1 MIFRFALLFFCTAVA
16 LSGLTG
22 CATTGEDL
30 PEGTLKVGWARRSIA
45 MPGPVP
51 ITGQFHMRVSQGQF
65 TPVLAEAL
73 ALEDGKD
80 AVIFVSCD
88 VVSVN
93 EKVFWG
99 VREILKKEAPEI
111 PAEKLVINAT
121 HTHAG
126 PSTHDNVITYP
137 NKMKITPGSEVQA
150 FIARRIA
157 EAVKEA
163 WAKRAPGAVAYGY
176 GFATT
181 GHSRRVLYLQD
192 IGKKYQGTSGMAMN
206 GFAKMYGKTND
217 PLFASYEAGTDTFIN
232 LFYTF
237 DLKGK
242 LTGAIINVPCPSQT
256 SEAVWALHASFW
268 DNVRRKLQ
276 AKYGDIGVITQAAAA
291 GDLAP
296 RQLHYLAAEKRRYK
310 LKYAKEIADYVKNPM
325 PRYVKKGDPPPK
337 VSPNSREV
345 TELMRAED
353 IANRIVAAF
362 DEVLSW
368 AGKEKFTSP
377 VLKHEVR
384 TVKVEK
390 RLFPKALVDEEQRKF
405 KASMKEKFLTDG
417 DELTML
423 LHNSKLNSRR
433 RRMGSIA
440 ARYAIQQKEPDL
452 LTDIH
457 VVRIGD
463 VAFTSNRFEL
473 FIDFMHRIQARSPFV
488 QTFVVQLTADPRGR
502 GSYLATERAQKNKGY
517 SATPYCNQVSPKG
530 GQQLVEQTLKM
541 LDEVKK

>member
-1 MIFRFALLFFCTAVA
+1 MIFRFALFFCAAVA

-22 CATTGEDL
+22 CATSGEDL
-30 PEGTLKVGWARRSIA
+30 PAGTLKVGWGRRSIA

-73 ALEDGKD
+73 ALEDGRD

-93 EKVFWG
+93 EKVFLA
-99 VREILKKEAPEI
+99 VREILKKEAPGI
-111 PAEKLVINAT
+111 PAEKLIINAT

-126 PSTHDNVITYP
+126 PSTHDNVINYP

-192 IGKKYQGTSGMAMN
+192 IGKKYQGTPGMAMN

-242 LTGAIINVPCPSQT
+242 LTGAVVNVPCPSQT
-256 SEAVWALHASFW
+256 GEAVWALHASFW

-276 AKYGDIGVITQAAAA
+276 AKYGDIGVIAQAAAA

-310 LKYAKEIADYVKNPM
+310 LKYAKEIADYVKKPM
-325 PRYVKKGDPPPK
+325 PRYMKPGDPPPK

-384 TVKVEK
+384 TVKLEK

-405 KASMKEKFLTDG
+405 KASMKEQFLTEG
-417 DELTML
+417 DEYTML
-423 LHNSKLNSRR
+423 INNSRLNSRR

-440 ARYAIQQKEPDL
+440 ARYAIQQKEPEL

-463 VAFTSNRFEL
+463 VAFATNRFEL

-488 QTFVVQLTADPRGR
+488 QTFIVQLTADPRGR

>member
-1 MIFRFALLFFCTAVA
+1 MIFRFALFFCAAIA

-22 CATTGEDL
+22 CATPGEEL
-30 PEGTLKVGWARRSIA
+30 PAGTLKVGWGRRSIA

-242 LTGAIINVPCPSQT
+242 LTGAVINVPCPSQT

-276 AKYGDIGVITQAAAA
+276 SKYGDIGVIAQAAAA

-296 RQLHYLAAEKRRYK
+296 RQLHYLAAEKRRYH
-310 LKYAKEIADYVKNPM
+310 LKYAKEIADYVKKPM

-423 LHNSKLNSRR
+423 ITNSKLNSRR

-463 VAFTSNRFEL
+463 VAFASNRFEL

-488 QTFVVQLTADPRGR
+488 QTFIVQLTADPRGR

>member
-1 MIFRFALLFFCTAVA
+1 MIARFALFLCAAVA

-22 CATTGEDL
+22 CVTSGEKL
-30 PEGTLKVGWARRSIA
+30 PAGTLKIGWGRRSLA
-45 MPGPVP
+45 MLGPVP
-51 ITGQFHMRVSQGQF
+51 ITGQFHLRVSQGQF

-73 ALEDGKD
+73 VLEDGKD

-93 EKVFWG
+93 EKVFLS
-99 VREILKKEAPEI
+99 VRELLEKEFPAI
-111 PAEKLVINAT
+111 PVEKLVINAT

-126 PSTHDNVITYP
+126 PSTHDNVINYP
-137 NKMKITPGSEVQA
+137 NKMKITPGSKVQA
-150 FIARRIA
+150 FIARQIA
-157 EAVKEA
+157 DAVKEA
-163 WAKRAPGAVAYGY
+163 WMNRAPGAVAYGY

-192 IGKKYQGTSGMAMN
+192 IGKKYQGASGMAMN

-242 LTGAIINVPCPSQT
+242 LTGAVINVPCPSQT

-276 AKYGDIGVITQAAAA
+276 AKYGDIGVIAQAAAA
-291 GDLAP
+291 GDLSP
-296 RQLHYLAAEKRRYK
+296 RQLHYLAAEKRRYQ
-310 LKYAKEIADYVKNPM
+310 LKYAKEIADYVKKPM

-337 VSPNSREV
+337 VSPGSREV

-353 IANRIVAAF
+353 IANRIVDAF

-384 TVKVEK
+384 TVKLEK
-390 RLFPKALVDEEQRKF
+390 RLFPKVLVDEEQRKY

-417 DELTML
+417 DEYTML
-423 LHNSKLNSRR
+423 YHNSRLNSRR

-463 VAFTSNRFEL
+463 VAFATNRFEL

>member
-1 MIFRFALLFFCTAVA
+1 MIFRFVLFFCAAVA

-30 PEGTLKVGWARRSIA
+30 PAGTLKVGWGRRSIA

-93 EKVFWG
+93 EKVFHA
-99 VREILKKEAPEI
+99 VRDILKKEAPGI

-157 EAVKEA
+157 DAVKEA

-296 RQLHYLAAEKRRYK
+296 RQLHYLAAEKRRYH

-325 PRYVKKGDPPPK
+325 PRYMKKGDPPPK

-390 RLFPKALVDEEQRKF
+390 RLFPKALVDEEQRKY

-433 RRMGSIA
+433 RRMGGVA

-463 VAFTSNRFEL
+463 AAFATNRFEL

-488 QTFVVQLTADPRGR
+488 QTFIVQLTADPRGR

>member
-1 MIFRFALLFFCTAVA
+1 
-16 LSGLTG
+16 
-22 CATTGEDL
+22 
-30 PEGTLKVGWARRSIA
+30 
-45 MPGPVP
+45 
-51 ITGQFHMRVSQGQF
+51 
-65 TPVLAEAL
+65 
-73 ALEDGKD
+73 
-80 AVIFVSCD
+80 
-88 VVSVN
+88 
-93 EKVFWG
+93 
-99 VREILKKEAPEI
+99 
-111 PAEKLVINAT
+111 
-121 HTHAG
+121 
-126 PSTHDNVITYP
+126 
-137 NKMKITPGSEVQA
+137 
-150 FIARRIA
+150 
-157 EAVKEA
+157 
-163 WAKRAPGAVAYGY
+163 
-176 GFATT
+176 
-181 GHSRRVLYLQD
+181 
-192 IGKKYQGTSGMAMN
+192 
-206 GFAKMYGKTND
+206 
-217 PLFASYEAGTDTFIN
+217 
-232 LFYTF
+232 
-237 DLKGK
+237 
-242 LTGAIINVPCPSQT
+242 
-256 SEAVWALHASFW
+256 
-268 DNVRRKLQ
+268 
-276 AKYGDIGVITQAAAA
+276 
-291 GDLAP
+291 
-296 RQLHYLAAEKRRYK
+296 
-310 LKYAKEIADYVKNPM
+310 M

-423 LHNSKLNSRR
+423 IHNSKLNSRR

-440 ARYAIQQKEPDL
+440 ARYATQQKEPDL

-463 VAFTSNRFEL
+463 VAFATNRFEL

-488 QTFVVQLTADPRGR
+488 QTFIVQLTADPRGR

-541 LDEVKK
+541 LDEVK